1 MRTIKTTNGTYKIR
15 DDRNLEEFIKDLKKA
30 KPPVKRAK
38 ASPRRFPVFLSGK
51 TSTQEYVRAYYRMND
66 LAGNENLESY
76 VQGLFGDLPT
86 TPAPDQPIEDD
97 TIEVSLCSSV

>member
-1 MRTIKTTNGTYKIR
+1 MRTIKTTKGTYKIS
-15 DDRNLEEFIKDLKKA
+15 DSRNLDDFLKALKKT

-38 ASPRRFPVFLSGK
+38 AIPRRFPVFLSGR

-66 LAGNENLESY
+66 LEGNQENLEEY
-76 VQGLFGDLPT
+76 VEGLFGSLPT

-97 TIEVSLCSSV
+97 TIEVSLCS